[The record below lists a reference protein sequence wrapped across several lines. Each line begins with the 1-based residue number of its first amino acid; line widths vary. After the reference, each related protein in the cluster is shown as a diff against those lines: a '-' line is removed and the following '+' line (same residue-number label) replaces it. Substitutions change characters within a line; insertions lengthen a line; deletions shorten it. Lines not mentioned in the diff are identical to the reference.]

1 MSLFS
6 YSCVSVQLQLCLCSA
21 THISASYLGWKYL
34 PVVPMYPSPPPHT
47 HKHSLL
53 QITERLL
60 ESEER
65 KLSILKGELASVDQ
79 SEPVGA
85 SKVGARCGGGRM
97 TSTVMPLPHLVVVG

>member
-1 MSLFS
+1 MEVPTSGAH
-6 YSCVSVQLQLCLCSA
+6 VP
-21 THISASYLGWKYL
+21 L
-34 PVVPMYPSPPPHT
+34 PPPLPHT
-47 HKHSLL
+47 HKHLLL

-85 SKVGARCGGGRM
+85 SKVGARCAGSRM
-97 TSTVMPLPHLVVVG
+97 TSAVMPLPHLVVVG

>member
-6 YSCVSVQLQLCLCSA
+6 YSCVSVQLHIFLLA
-21 THISASYLGWKYL
+21 TWKWWKYV
-34 PVVPMYPSPPPHT
+34 PVVPMYPSPPPPPHTHT

-97 TSTVMPLPHLVVVG
+97 TSAVMPLPHLVVVG

>member
-1 MSLFS
+1 MEVRTSGAL
-6 YSCVSVQLQLCLCSA
+6 
-21 THISASYLGWKYL
+21 
-34 PVVPMYPSPPPHT
+34 MPPPPPPRT

-79 SEPVGA
+79 SEPVGT
-85 SKVGARCGGGRM
+85 SKVGARCGSGRM
-97 TSTVMPLPHLVVVG
+97 TSAVMPSHIWWWQDG